1 MTSDNSKKSKY
12 TQEEKDGFLARLFP
26 PESISLGE
34 LSRES
39 GISKSTLAT
48 WKQKDISCNNSEK
61 YSKQRMPGVK
71 DKFLIVMETYTLSE
85 AELSRY
91 CRRKGLYVEDV
102 KKWQDLCLE
111 ANNGH
116 DVEVVDVKGLRLKQL
131 EDTKKIKE
139 LEKDLCLKE
148 KALAET
154 VSLLVLRKKLQAIF
168 VEKEED

>member
-1 MTSDNSKKSKY
+1 MTSDNSKKLKY
-12 TQEEKDGFLARLFP
+12 TQEEKDRFIARLFP

-34 LSRES
+34 LSRET
-39 GISKSTLAT
+39 GISKSTLST
-48 WKQKDISCNNSEK
+48 WKQKDNSRNNGEK
-61 YSKQRMPGVK
+61 YSKQRTPGVK
-71 DKFLIVMETYTLSE
+71 EKFLIVMETYTLSE

-102 KKWQDLCLE
+102 KKWQHLCLE

-116 DVEVVDVKGLRLKQL
+116 DVEVIDVKELKLKQQI
-131 EDTKKIKE
+131 DTKKIKE